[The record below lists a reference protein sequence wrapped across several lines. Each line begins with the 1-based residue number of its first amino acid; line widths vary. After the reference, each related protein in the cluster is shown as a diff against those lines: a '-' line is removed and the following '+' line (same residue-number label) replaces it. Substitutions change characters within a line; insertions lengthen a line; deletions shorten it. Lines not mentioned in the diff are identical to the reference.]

1 METILN
7 DKSKAYERITIDML
21 LSYIKN
27 NLSTLQPTSSV
38 IIVDRNDKIDK
49 NDKNDRKDKKND
61 IPKTN
66 IKSFYDELI
75 NSNSKIKFNSDF
87 IKPLL
92 LILSNNTDNNESF
105 YVINYTTIIFPDK
118 KDTETS
124 DSNTKKKVDY
134 SKFSFFKSLIY
145 CLISKPKESD
155 LENLIKTL
163 VKHIMY
169 GGITEFGYT
178 KLKWNKKT
186 LKDNINN
193 NIIDESTIRVI
204 SDYLHINIFVI
215 NEDSKQIEYG
225 GAEFVPFKKNIF
237 IYKYKDN
244 FYPIF
249 TKDGK
254 FFKFTSPLVKYL
266 LTNTQKITLLSHDQ
280 LTFKEEDLSKY
291 INLATI
297 MPEIPVNV
305 KGEEVSVINK
315 FEEDF
320 TECDINGN
328 SDDSDNSDDNNDN
341 NSDDNSDDNN
351 SDDNISEN
359 DNANNANNVI
369 FDKYIKLSLM
379 EIQKEAKKLN
389 INIKDN
395 NNKLKNKN
403 LLCMEITK
411 YKKIN

>member
-7 DKSKAYERITIDML
+7 DKSKSYERITLDML
-21 LSYIKN
+21 FSYIKN

-38 IIVDRNDKIDK
+38 ILVDKKDKDIDK
-49 NDKNDRKDKKND
+49 QTDKSSKHSKSSL
-61 IPKTN
+61 TN
-66 IKSFYDELI
+66 SVSFYDELL
-75 NSNSKIKFNSDF
+75 NSTSKIKFNSDF

-92 LILSNNTDNNESF
+92 SILSNNTDNNESF
-105 YVINYTTIIFPDK
+105 YVIKYTNIIPPEK

-124 DSNTKKKVDY
+124 DSNTTKKKVDY
-134 SKFSFFKSLIY
+134 SMFSFFKSVLY
-145 CLISKPKESD
+145 SLLDKPKELD
-155 LENLIKTL
+155 LESFIKTL
-163 VKHIMY
+163 VKHITY

-193 NIIDESTIRVI
+193 NVIDSGTIRVV
-204 SDYLHINIFVI
+204 SDYLHVNIFVI

-225 GAEFVPFKKNIF
+225 GAEFIPFKKNLF

-249 TKDGK
+249 TKDSK

-266 LTNTQKITLLSHDQ
+266 LTNTQQISLLSHDQ

-297 MPEIPVNV
+297 MPEIPINV
-305 KGEEVSVINK
+305 KAEEVSVINK

-320 TECDINGN
+320 TEYDDNKSEMVNDDTDDSSN
-328 SDDSDNSDDNNDN
+328 SDSDDTDSDESDSGDVNNT
-341 NSDDNSDDNN
+341 
-351 SDDNISEN
+351 E
-359 DNANNANNVI
+359 I
-369 FDKYIKLSLM
+369 FNKYMKLSLM

-389 INIKDN
+389 INIKDS

>member
-1 METILN
+1 
-7 DKSKAYERITIDML
+7 ML
-21 LSYIKN
+21 LSYIKT
-27 NLSTLQPTSSV
+27 NLSSLQPSSSV
-38 IIVDRNDKIDK
+38 IIVDK
-49 NDKNDRKDKKND
+49 KDKESDKQTD
-61 IPKTN
+61 KQKTSKSSKTTLTN
-66 IKSFYDELI
+66 SSNSTNSTSFYEELI
-75 NSNSKIKFNSDF
+75 NSTSKIKFNSDF

-92 LILSNNTDNNESF
+92 SMLSNNTDNNESF
-105 YVINYTTIIFPDK
+105 YVINYANIIPPEK

-124 DSNTKKKVDY
+124 DSNTTKKKVDFT
-134 SKFSFFKSLIY
+134 KFSFFKSLLY
-145 CLISKPKESD
+145 TLISKPKESD

-169 GGITEFGYT
+169 GGITEFGYA

-193 NIIDESTIRVI
+193 NVIDSGTIRVV
-204 SDYLHINIFVI
+204 SDYLHVNIFVI
-215 NEDSKQIEYG
+215 NDDSKQIEYG

-249 TKDGK
+249 TKDSK

-280 LTFKEEDLSKY
+280 MTFKEEDLSKY

-305 KGEEVSVINK
+305 KAEEVSVINK
-315 FEEDF
+315 FDEDF
-320 TECDINGN
+320 TEYEDNKSEIVNDDSATSDTSEN
-328 SDDSDNSDDNNDN
+328 DSDDSANIANSDDNDDD
-341 NSDDNSDDNN
+341 SDDNDDVNN
-351 SDDNISEN
+351 TD
-359 DNANNANNVI
+359 I
-369 FDKYIKLSLM
+369 FNKYMKLSLM

-389 INIKDN
+389 INIKDS